1 MLRSSSARAQGIR
14 AAPSNLELA
23 RHHRKSPDIGSR
35 LRPSGACARGKIIT
49 NASCGCGGTSDR
61 PESATENRA
70 SATAAA
76 SASTASP
83 SRVSERARRM
93 LSAAPCPASWSAIW
107 NGPCYRIVMRTL
119 KPKVPIPAMGFTGQ
133 RILLVG
139 ICGGVITRA
148 SSPLPGGVHRS
159 THLVDRDLRW
169 GHHACLV
176 AIGSRGTVQY
186 EHLGWPPG

>member
-35 LRPSGACARGKIIT
+35 LRPNGACARGKIIT

-107 NGPCYRIVMRTL
+107 NGPCYRIVRTL
-119 KPKVPIPAMGFTGQ
+119 RTEKVSAMGFTGP

-148 SSPLPGGVHRS
+148 SSPLSGGVHRS
-159 THLVDRDLRW
+159 AHLVDRDLRW
-169 GHHACLV
+169 GQHACLV
-176 AIGSRGTVQY
+176 AIARWGSQVCASC
-186 EHLGWPPG
+186 